1 MATRTVVIEQ
11 LGADGVTFDGP
22 DVTVVVESGVKGDT
36 GDDGTLA
43 GSTFGIGLYQET
55 VTARTT
61 PLFTSCPFAFT
72 LVSLDAASTATEAVN
87 VAVKKNGTTVADFD
101 VDTGETDIAIGVAFA
116 DGDRCEVVFTL
127 SGVVTPTGFA
137 GTLILVR
144 S

>member
-55 VTARTT
+55 VTARTI
-61 PLFTSCPFAFT
+61 PLFTSCPFGFT
-72 LVSLDAASTATEAVN
+72 LASLDATSTATDAVN
-87 VAVKKNGTTVADFD
+87 VVVKKNGSTVADLD
-101 VDTGETDIAIGVAFA
+101 VDTGETDIAVGVAFA
-116 DGDRCEVVFTL
+116 AGDRCEMVFATI
-127 SGVVTPTGFA
+127 GTPTGFA